1 MAGKGQPKKQLNYEI
16 MDELLQFKCSKPYIA
31 KRLGISIKT
40 IDNRI
45 REDHDMTFTE
55 YADHVF
61 EGVKLSLKREA
72 LKMAIDEHH
81 PTMMIF
87 ALKNYCGWTDKV
99 EQKVETGELKIV
111 IDQHDANF

>member
-1 MAGKGQPKKQLNYEI
+1 
-16 MDELLQFKCSKPYIA
+16 
-31 KRLGISIKT
+31 
-40 IDNRI
+40 
-45 REDHDMTFTE
+45 MTFTE
-55 YADHVF
+55 YSDFVF
-61 EGVKLSLKREA
+61 EDVKISLKKTA
-72 LKMAIDEHH
+72 LKMAIDDEH